1 MAKVW
6 AVLEGDR
13 LRIDGHGFATTSE
26 PCEVP
31 DEVAAELLAEAALA
45 QAAGRPVRIAFE
57 APTVAAVT
65 EPQTE
70 TEQAPPAPA
79 RSKRGRAT
87 PQEE

>member
-13 LRIDGHGFATTSE
+13 LRIDGYGFATISE

-31 DEVAAELLAEAALA
+31 NKVAEALLAESALA

-57 APTVAAVT
+57 APVVAAVA
-65 EPQTE
+65 ELEQE

>member
-13 LRIDGHGFATTSE
+13 LRIDGYGFATTSD

-57 APTVAAVT
+57 APVAAVT